1 MAGDG
6 NMNAHVT
13 TYGKVTTMMKWGSV
27 AVAIVTALVI
37 WLIAR

>member
-13 TYGKVTTMMKWGSV
+13 TYDKVITMMKWGSV
-27 AVAIVTALVI
+27 AVAIIAALVI
-37 WLIAR
+37 WLIAH